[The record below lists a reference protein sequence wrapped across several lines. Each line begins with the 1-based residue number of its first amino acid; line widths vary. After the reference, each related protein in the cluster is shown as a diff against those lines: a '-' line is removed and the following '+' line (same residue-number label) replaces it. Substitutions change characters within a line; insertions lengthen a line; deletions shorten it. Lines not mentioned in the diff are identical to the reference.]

1 MRRRIWSLGMVVML
15 STLAACS
22 GGGHK
27 AAKPPP
33 TPGPNPDVI
42 PAVITPAYVNAV
54 FRVLNHVYGNAI
66 RSWLASGH
74 ETSSARAD
82 LRAVFGDPLY
92 GQELSITTQGMTG
105 DLTNVRKPPG
115 DRITSVR
122 SLIDESQSCVFVET
136 LTDYSQVLVHDPR
149 ATGSEYWRLSPKVT
163 ANDPGSRNP
172 TPWALTFNA
181 TYTTTTPIPDQCSV
195 ASS

>member
-1 MRRRIWSLGMVVML
+1 MRRRIWALGMAVML

-27 AAKPPP
+27 AAQPPP

-54 FRVLNHVYGNAI
+54 FRVLNHVYGNAV
-66 RSWLASGH
+66 RAWLTSGH
-74 ETSSARAD
+74 ETSAARAD
-82 LRAVFGDPLY
+82 LRAVFGDPLFD
-92 GQELSITTQGMTG
+92 QELSITTQGMSG
-105 DLTNVRKPPG
+105 DLSNVRKPPG
-115 DRITSVR
+115 DRITTVR
-122 SLIDESQSCVFVET
+122 SLIDESRSCVFVET
-136 LTDYSQVLVHDPR
+136 FTDYSHVLVHDTPT
-149 ATGSEYWRLSPKVT
+149 TGSEYWRLSLKT
-163 ANDPGSRNP
+163 STDDPSSRNP

-181 TYTTTTPIPDQCSV
+181 TYTTSTPIPDQCSA